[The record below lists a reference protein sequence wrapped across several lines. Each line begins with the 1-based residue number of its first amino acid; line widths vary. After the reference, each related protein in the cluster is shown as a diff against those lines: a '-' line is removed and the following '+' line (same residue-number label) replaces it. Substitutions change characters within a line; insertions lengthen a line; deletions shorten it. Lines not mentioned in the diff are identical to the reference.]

1 MLAWWHTVRLEGTEA
16 MISGTYRANLVVVCL
31 AFAAISVANGALPC
45 VSSADERVA
54 ARPAFT
60 DREIK
65 IILSHGPWPEP
76 VPYDPTNRVSGKP
89 EAIELGT
96 HLFFDQR
103 LSGGGTKACASCHVP
118 DRNWTDNLRRGVGM
132 AEVDRNTP
140 TLMNL
145 LGQRWY
151 GWDGAADSLW
161 SQSLRPIVDTRELA
175 ATPRHVA
182 QLMRS
187 DEQLSCRYRR
197 VFGAPPSPT
206 DDEAVFVDVGK
217 ALAAFQETL
226 MRGRTPFDQFRDALA
241 RGESPSSSGYS
252 EPAQRGLL
260 IFVGKGGC
268 TSCHSGPNFTNGEFF
283 NTGLSRFAPRGKP
296 DPGRQAGIRRLLA
309 SRFNLLGP
317 YNDDTT
323 GASAARTRQVSLG
336 EENFGEF
343 KVPSLRNLIL
353 TRTLRPR
360 RRRGND
366 RRGRAALLRTR
377 SRAAPRQG
385 RTTRPPPEPHAG
397 RAGRP
402 GRLPGIVEHLLQSV
416 AP

>member
-1 MLAWWHTVRLEGTEA
+1 MV
-16 MISGTYRANLVVVCL
+16 
-31 AFAAISVANGALPC
+31 
-45 VSSADERVA
+45 
-54 ARPAFT
+54 
-60 DREIK
+60 
-65 IILSHGPWPEP
+65 
-76 VPYDPTNRVSGKP
+76 
-89 EAIELGT
+89 EL
-96 HLFFDQR
+96 
-103 LSGGGTKACASCHVP
+103 
-118 DRNWTDNLRRGVGM
+118 
-132 AEVDRNTP
+132 DRNTP

-187 DEQLSCRYRR
+187 DDQLSCRYRR

-217 ALAAFQETL
+217 TLAAFQETL

-241 RGESPSSSGYS
+241 RGESPSSSSYS
-252 EPAQRGLL
+252 APAQRGLK

-296 DPGRQAGIRRLLA
+296 DPGRQAGIRRLLT

-353 TRTLRPR
+353 TAPYGRDGGVETIADVVRHYSGIDPVRLHAKDGQPARPLNLTQGEQADLVVFLESLSTFSNPWR
-360 RRRGND
+360 PD
-366 RRGRAALLRTR
+366 DSGRC
-377 SRAAPRQG
+377 
-385 RTTRPPPEPHAG
+385 E
-397 RAGRP
+397 
-402 GRLPGIVEHLLQSV
+402 
-416 AP
+416 